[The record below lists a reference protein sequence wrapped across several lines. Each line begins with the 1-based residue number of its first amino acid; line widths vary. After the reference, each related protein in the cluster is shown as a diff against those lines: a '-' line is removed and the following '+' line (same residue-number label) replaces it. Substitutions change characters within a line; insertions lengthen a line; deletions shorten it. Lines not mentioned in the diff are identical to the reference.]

1 MGFVVKRPSRMEE
14 QCFFR
19 FRAGRAAIFGRVWKK
34 YGRGQKFRGRAA
46 PARNMESLL
55 VRGGVFNVLPYPPL
69 SLIDL

>member
-1 MGFVVKRPSRMEE
+1 MEE

-34 YGRGQKFRGRAA
+34 SGRGQKFRGRAV

-55 VRGGVFNVLPYPPL
+55 VRGGG
-69 SLIDL
+69 I